1 MSIGENIKRIRT
13 EKKMTQKELGEKL
26 GGISQQQI
34 GRWENGNAKPKI
46 DTIQKI
52 AQALG
57 VYLGDIYE
65 DDNLP
70 NSKTFES
77 FYQQVKQENIPRE
90 VKQQKILDYASNILY
105 QELKFE
111 NQNITQLNQNTLF
124 YSELIKRDL
133 ALLNETGQKKVADYT
148 KDLSQIPEYQK
159 EAVKRVEGLTEI
171 PRYTKKEE

>member
-13 EKKMTQKELGEKL
+13 EKKMTQKELGDKL

-46 DTIQKI
+46 DAIQKI

-133 ALLNETGQKKVADYT
+133 ALLNETGQKKVADYA
-148 KDLSQIPEYQK
+148 KDLTQISEYLK
-159 EAVKRVEGLTEI
+159 ED
-171 PRYTKKEE
+171 